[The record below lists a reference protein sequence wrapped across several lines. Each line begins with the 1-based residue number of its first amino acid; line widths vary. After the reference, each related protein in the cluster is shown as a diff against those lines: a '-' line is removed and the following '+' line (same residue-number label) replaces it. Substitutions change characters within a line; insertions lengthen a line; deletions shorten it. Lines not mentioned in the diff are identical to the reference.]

1 MRGLGTRRPAACCRC
16 RLLTRVHLQVHSTD
30 FRSRHYRSGV
40 SITRQLEPLSLSA
53 ELPVLTADLIDIP
66 SESHD
71 EEQIA
76 NLVEQALGAYSHLSV
91 TRIGNSV
98 IATNHAD
105 RGDRIVLAGHL
116 DTVPANG
123 NLPHRVESER
133 IYGLG
138 AADMKG
144 GVAIALHLAATVTDP
159 VCDLTFIFYESE
171 EVSSEFNGLQKISH
185 TAPEY
190 LDADFAVLMEPSN
203 ANIEAGCQGT
213 IRASITTRGERAH
226 SARSWMG
233 KNAIH
238 QAREILEILEN
249 YEPASPVI
257 DGLTFREGLNAV
269 AISGGIAGNVIPDLC
284 CVTVNYRFAPDK
296 SVDEAVAHLK
306 EIFAGFDV
314 DITDQAPGALPGLS
328 HPAAQAFLV
337 ATGATV
343 APKFGW
349 TDVARFSAMGTP
361 AVNYGP
367 GDPSIAHSQGEFVN
381 VKELISVATNL
392 RRWLTEQSSTIHGGL
407 GT

>member
-1 MRGLGTRRPAACCRC
+1 
-16 RLLTRVHLQVHSTD
+16 VST
-30 FRSRHYRSGV
+30 
-40 SITRQLEPLSLSA
+40 TEQLAPLSLGA
-53 ELPVLTADLIDIP
+53 ELPILTAALIDIP
-66 SESHD
+66 SESHV

-76 NLVEQALGAYSHLSV
+76 NLVEQALRDYSHLSV
-91 TRIGNSV
+91 NRIGNSV

-105 RGDRIVLAGHL
+105 RGDRVIIAGHL

-123 NLPHRVESER
+123 NLPHHVESER

-144 GVAIALHLAATVTDP
+144 GVAIALQLAATVTDP
-159 VCDLTFIFYESE
+159 VCDITFIFYESE
-171 EVSSEFNGLQKISH
+171 EVSSEFNGLQKISDI
-185 TAPEY
+185 APEF
-190 LDADFAVLMEPSN
+190 LVADFAVLMEPSN

-213 IRASITTRGERAH
+213 IRANITTRGERAH

-238 QAREILEILEN
+238 QTREILEILEN
-249 YEPASPVI
+249 YEPSRPVI

-269 AISGGIAGNVIPDLC
+269 AITGGIAGNVIPDLC

-296 SVDEAVAHLK
+296 SVDQAIAHVK
-306 EIFAGFDV
+306 ETFAGYEV
-314 DITDQAPGALPGLS
+314 EITDQAPGALPGLS
-328 HPAAQAFLV
+328 HPAARAFLD

-381 VKELISVATNL
+381 VDELVSVAKNL
-392 RRWLTEQSSTIHGGL
+392 RRWLTEQGSPIHGGL
-407 GT
+407 SS

>member
-1 MRGLGTRRPAACCRC
+1 
-16 RLLTRVHLQVHSTD
+16 
-30 FRSRHYRSGV
+30 V
-40 SITRQLEPLSLSA
+40 SIARQLAPLSLVA
-53 ELPVLTADLIDIP
+53 ELPVLTAALIDIP
-66 SESHD
+66 SESHE

-76 NLVEQALGAYSHLSV
+76 DLIEQALRSYSHLSV

-98 IATNHAD
+98 IATNHAN
-105 RGDRIVLAGHL
+105 RGDRIILAGHL

-123 NLPHRVESER
+123 NLPHHVESER

-144 GVAIALHLAATVTDP
+144 GVAIALQLAATVTNP
-159 VCDLTFIFYESE
+159 VCDVTYIFYESE
-171 EVSSEFNGLQKISH
+171 EVSSEFNGLLKISQIS
-185 TAPEY
+185 PEF
-190 LDADFAVLMEPSN
+190 LEADFAVLMEPSN

-213 IRASITTRGERAH
+213 MRASITTRGERAH

-257 DGLTFREGLNAV
+257 DGLTFREGLSAV
-269 AISGGIAGNVIPDLC
+269 AITGGIAGNVIPDLC

-296 SVDEAVAHLK
+296 TVDQAIAHVQ

-314 DITDQAPGALPGLS
+314 DINDQAPGAMPGLS

-367 GDPSIAHSQGEFVN
+367 GDPSIAHSKGEFVN
-381 VKELISVATNL
+381 VEELISVATNL
-392 RRWLTEQSSTIHGGL
+392 QRWLTEQSSPIHGGL
-407 GT
+407 DS